1 MQSKAA
7 NALIKNIGMDDRYF
21 REIKKHYTLK
31 KNGIKH
37 SNL

>member
-1 MQSKAA
+1 MAA
-7 NALIKNIGMDDRYF
+7 NALIKNMMDDRYF